1 MPKVCFY
8 FQLHQPY
15 RLAEYSIF
23 DIGQT
28 DRSYFEDVDQTNQKI
43 FQKVADKSYL
53 PMLRLLLE
61 LTQSVPEFRFALSCS
76 GVFLDQAEAYR
87 PEVLMLLQQLAATGQ
102 VEFLAET
109 YYHSLASLY
118 SDQEFFDQVKL
129 HHQKI
134 QQLFDQEP
142 VIFRNT
148 ELIYSNQIAKLVEQL
163 GYRGILTEAVD
174 RCLWGQARTQLFAS
188 AAPTPLPLMLK
199 HAQLSDDIAF
209 RFSDR
214 TWKMYPLHADTYL
227 HWLDD
232 YEPDEVVNLFMDFET
247 FGEHQWSDTGIF
259 AFFAAVV
266 KGIADS
272 SQSQFVTPSTEL
284 LAAESKNLPTYDV
297 PEPISWADIGRDL
310 SAWRDNSLQW
320 DSLRLIYDLEK
331 KIRASG
337 DPALLEDW
345 RKLQTSDHFYY
356 MCIKWSADGDVHA
369 YFSPYDD
376 PHDAYNRFT
385 TVMADLQGRLKIQV

>member
-15 RLAEYSIF
+15 RLAEYSVF
-23 DIGQT
+23 DIG
-28 DRSYFEDVDQTNQKI
+28 DEEKSYFEDTSQLNKVI
-43 FQKVADKSYL
+43 FQKVAQKSYL
-53 PMLRLLLE
+53 PMLSLLLK
-61 LTQSVPEFRFALSCS
+61 LTTEVTDFKLALSCS
-76 GVFLDQAEAYR
+76 GVFLEQAESYQ
-87 PEVLMLLQQLAATGQ
+87 PEVLDLLKKLAQTGK

-118 SDQEFFDQVKL
+118 SEEEFFQQVSL

-134 QQLFDQEP
+134 KQLFGLEP

-148 ELIYSNQIAKLVEQL
+148 ELIYSNQIAALVEKL
-163 GYRGILTEAVD
+163 GYKGMLTEAVD
-174 RCLWGQARTQLFAS
+174 RCLLGNTRTQLFAS
-188 AAPTPLPLMLK
+188 ATPGKIPLMLK
-199 HAQLSDDIAF
+199 HAQLSDDVAF

-214 TWKMYPLHADTYL
+214 SWKMYPLHADTYID
-227 HWLDD
+227 WLKD
-232 YEPDEVVNLFMDFET
+232 YADSEVVNLFMDFET

-259 AFFAAVV
+259 PFFEAVV
-266 KGIADS
+266 KDLAESGT
-272 SQSQFVTPSTEL
+272 SQFVTPSIEAL
-284 LAAESKNLPTYDV
+284 SVDVENLPIYDV

-331 KIRASG
+331 KIRATQ
-337 DPALLEDW
+337 DLKLLEDW
-345 RKLQTSDHFYY
+345 RRLQTSDHFYY

-385 TVMADLQGRLKIQV
+385 TVLADLQGRLKLQ